1 MEPKHKPR
9 QNSSCAKLA
18 LAVVIG
24 IGIAAGRGSAAQP
37 DAPVA
42 VAALVSEAM
51 RASPEIAAAQSHWQ
65 ATARV
70 PIQAATLPD
79 PEVSLQH
86 LSVGSPQPF
95 SGYESSNFYYTGFG
109 FSQEIPGPRKLS
121 LRAEQAK
128 KDAETASENV
138 LAAQRNV
145 AEKVRDDAFNLFFL
159 TRARDLLEQTRTG
172 LASIA
177 SATFAQYRTGS
188 AQQQD
193 VFKAQL
199 AMTAMLKE
207 LELNHDDIEAAEA
220 NLKAMLGREQD
231 SRNIEIA
238 DIAPTTLKLGETEIA
253 AAANA
258 ASPDLKMAQTAVAR
272 SENALEMARHDYW
285 PDFDVSYMYQKT
297 GSGFADYYILSI
309 GAKIPLYFWRK
320 QTPAVEQAALEKQS
334 AQSALRAA
342 RLATRSDLQASLVS
356 IRTQTRIIEMYRDGL
371 LPQSE
376 ATMNSARA
384 AYRTG
389 KVDFQTMLSAVTAAL
404 ELREG
409 YLRAIADHEIAVA
422 HVERIIGE
430 NS

>member
-9 QNSSCAKLA
+9 QKHFHTKLA
-18 LAVVIG
+18 LAIVIG
-24 IGIAAGRGSAAQP
+24 IGIAAGRGSAAEP

-42 VAALVSEAM
+42 VDALVTEAM

-65 ATARV
+65 ATTRV

-86 LSVGSPQPF
+86 FTVGSPQPF

-109 FSQEIPGPRKLS
+109 FSQEIPGPGKLR
-121 LRAEQAK
+121 LRSEQAK
-128 KDAETASENV
+128 KDAETAGESV

-145 AEKVRDDAFNLFFL
+145 AEKVRADAFNLFFL
-159 TRARDLLEQTRTG
+159 TRSRSLLEQTRADLG
-172 LASIA
+172 SIA
-177 SATFAQYRTGS
+177 SATAAQYRTGG

-193 VFKAQL
+193 VLNAQL
-199 AMTAMLKE
+199 AMTAILKD
-207 LELNHDDIEAAEA
+207 LEMNHDDIEAAEA

-238 DIAPTTLKLGETEIA
+238 DITPTAFKLGETEIA
-253 AAANA
+253 AAADA
-258 ASPDLKMAQTAVAR
+258 GSPDLKMAQTAVAR
-272 SENALEMARHDYW
+272 SENALDMARHDYW
-285 PDFDVSYMYQKT
+285 PDFDLGYTYEKT
-297 GSGFADYYILSI
+297 GPGFADYYMLSV

-334 AQSALRAA
+334 ALSALRAA
-342 RLATRSDLQASLVS
+342 RLATLSDLQASLIS
-356 IRTQTRIIEMYRDGL
+356 IRTQNRIIAMYRDGL
-371 LPQSE
+371 IPQSE

-389 KVDFQTMLSAVTAAL
+389 KVDFQTMLSSVTAVL

-430 NS
+430 TS